1 MSHKLNSLKSYL
13 LNVLAFVFS
22 YCMPVVGF
30 FILGYALKKDLP
42 QTRIY
47 ASCGVLLAFLTQ
59 IVTRFV

>member
-1 MSHKLNSLKSYL
+1 
-13 LNVLAFVFS
+13 
-22 YCMPVVGF
+22 MPVVGF

>member
-1 MSHKLNSLKSYL
+1 MSHKLNSLKSYI
-13 LNVLAFVFS
+13 LNVSAFVFS

>member
-1 MSHKLNSLKSYL
+1 MSHKLNSLKSYI
-13 LNVLAFVFS
+13 LNALTFVFS

-47 ASCGVLLAFLTQ
+47 ASCGVLLAFLAQ

>member
-1 MSHKLNSLKSYL
+1 MSHKLNSLKSYI

-22 YCMPVVGF
+22 YCMPVVGY

>member
-1 MSHKLNSLKSYL
+1 MSQKLNFLKSYI
-13 LNVLAFVFS
+13 LNALAFVFS

-47 ASCGVLLAFLTQ
+47 VSCGVLLAFLTQ
-59 IVTRFV
+59 IITRLV

>member
-1 MSHKLNSLKSYL
+1 MSHKLNFIKSYI
-13 LNVLAFVFS
+13 LNALAFVVS

-47 ASCGVLLAFLTQ
+47 ASCGILLAFLTQ
-59 IVTRFV
+59 IVTRLV

>member
-1 MSHKLNSLKSYL
+1 MSRKLNSLKSYII
-13 LNVLAFVFS
+13 NALAFVFS

-59 IVTRFV
+59 IVTKLV

>member
-1 MSHKLNSLKSYL
+1 MSHKLNSLKSYI

-47 ASCGVLLAFLTQ
+47 ASCGVLLAFLKQ

>member
-1 MSHKLNSLKSYL
+1 MSHKLNSLKSYI
-13 LNVLAFVFS
+13 LNALTFVFS

-59 IVTRFV
+59 IVTKFV

>member
-1 MSHKLNSLKSYL
+1 MNHKLNSLKSYI

>member
-1 MSHKLNSLKSYL
+1 MSHKLNSLKSYI

-59 IVTRFV
+59 IVTKFV

>member
-1 MSHKLNSLKSYL
+1 MSHKLKSLKSYI

>member
-1 MSHKLNSLKSYL
+1 MSRKLNSLKSYII
-13 LNVLAFVFS
+13 NDLAFVFS

-59 IVTRFV
+59 IVTRLV

>member
-1 MSHKLNSLKSYL
+1 MSRKLNSLKSYII
-13 LNVLAFVFS
+13 NALAFVFS

-42 QTRIY
+42 QARIY

-59 IVTRFV
+59 IVTRLV